1 MQDALRCKLT
11 KLHLLEGTFSTT
23 NLKKILIVDLDE
35 TNVPLGA
42 KTPMKRS
49 PGKDPEPV
57 STEKHPPSVNL
68 VVGICEDGVFC
79 SMAHFVPTV
88 HIPCSKLLLKDTREA
103 WNEHF
108 GNEYYWRTD
117 VSLKKFLKKRRA
129 GRRMTKKSLMQR

>member
-1 MQDALRCKLT
+1 
-11 KLHLLEGTFSTT
+11 
-23 NLKKILIVDLDE
+23 
-35 TNVPLGA
+35 
-42 KTPMKRS
+42 MKRS

-79 SMAHFVPTV
+79 SMVHFLPTV

-103 WNEHF
+103 WNGHF

-129 GRRMTKKSLMQR
+129 GRRMTKKSLMQRLEDQGVDVKRPLNWDVPCQNMDRCKKLVENKGKVSKKHL